1 MILSPADDFSSRTLA
16 AVPGTLGKLE
26 YISELRTDSG
36 AYAHWGLSRSY
47 GETAAN
53 QAVAAAHSEI
63 FIEVLRTPLR
73 MLAQEI
79 QRQAEARGVSL
90 REYVAT
96 LRSTGEKL
104 IPASLCGGTLRHFS
118 SVLESLSAL
127 AASQERQHGR
137 AA

>member
-26 YISELRTDSG
+26 YISGLRTDSG

-47 GETAAN
+47 GEAAAN
-53 QAVAAAHSEI
+53 QAVAGAHSEI
-63 FIEVLRTPLR
+63 FIEILRTPIS

-79 QRQAEARGVSL
+79 QRQAEAQGMSV
-90 REYVAT
+90 REYVVA
-96 LRSTGEKL
+96 LRSHAEKL
-104 IPASLCGGTLRHFS
+104 IPASLRGGTRRHFN
-118 SVLESLSAL
+118 SVLLSVSAL
-127 AASQERQHGR
+127 ADAQERRRDR